1 MLMMSIVWIIR
12 LWSRALTWSK
22 TVTVGPILIACD
34 YSIWTAPVFHSGTP
48 TRSLRVVRTAMTTPG
63 IGLLLAL
70 GRIQAE
76 HVQQNG
82 SDIRHHNEGNEH
94 DEPRKN
100 GEPADAQLVQQNC
113 ENYHNDDF
121 QECAVLLPSKYI
133 NDDLNYRKPEIQHC
147 RWTQ

>member
-1 MLMMSIVWIIR
+1 M
-12 LWSRALTWSK
+12 
-22 TVTVGPILIACD
+22 
-34 YSIWTAPVFHSGTP
+34 TP
-48 TRSLRVVRTAMTTPG
+48 PG

-82 SDIRHHNEGNEH
+82 SDIRHHDEGNEH

-113 ENYHNDDF
+113 ENDHNNDF
-121 QECAVLLPSKYI
+121 QECAILLPSK
-133 NDDLNYRKPEIQHC
+133 
-147 RWTQ
+147 

>member
-1 MLMMSIVWIIR
+1 MLMMPIMGVIG
-12 LWSRALTWSK
+12 SRALTWSISI
-22 TVTVGPILIACD
+22 TIGAILVAGD
-34 YSIWTAPVFHSGTP
+34 YAVWTAPVFHSGTP
-48 TRSLRVVRTAMTTPG
+48 SRSLRVVRTAMTPPG

-82 SDIRHHNEGNEH
+82 SDIRHHDEGNEH

-113 ENYHNDDF
+113 ENDHNNDF
-121 QECAVLLPSKYI
+121 QECAILLPSK
-133 NDDLNYRKPEIQHC
+133 
-147 RWTQ
+147 